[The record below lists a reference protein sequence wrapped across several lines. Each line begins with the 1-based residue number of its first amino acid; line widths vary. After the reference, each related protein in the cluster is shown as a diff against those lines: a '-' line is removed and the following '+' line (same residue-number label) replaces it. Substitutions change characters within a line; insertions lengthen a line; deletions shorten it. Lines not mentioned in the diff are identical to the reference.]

1 MVDVQHGAEE
11 NQYGQFVQTLGLSYG
26 YGTKYEYFKFFSY
39 TWFVSEIKKELL

>member
-1 MVDVQHGAEE
+1 MVDVQYGAEE